1 MIPFEDAF
9 SKIVDSIKRLPPE
22 KVDLLS
28 GLDCVLAGDIKAG
41 FDIPPFDKSAMDGY
55 AVRSEDLSSQN
66 ELLCIGELQA
76 GIFQKFVVN
85 KGECVRI
92 MTGSPLPSGA
102 DAVVMKEDTEKKGER
117 IRILKPIRPLA
128 NVCSKG
134 EDLQKGD
141 ILLSRGS
148 LLRPL
153 EISLAASLGYA
164 KIKIYRKPGVSILAT
179 GNEIIEPGEAIGFGK
194 IFNSNSY
201 LLISILS
208 LMKIPYTYLGI
219 AKDNEDELRSKI
231 EEGLKSDLF
240 ILSGGVS
247 VGDYDLVPKV
257 LSMYGVKKIFHGIS
271 IKPGKPVFF
280 GNKERCFVF
289 GLPGNPV
296 SVFVGF
302 LLFIKPALDKM
313 MGKKPNLNIQRGR
326 LTADYHQKPGRKQFF
341 PVKAIFN
348 EGWLITPIKDYHG
361 SADLA
366 SLKEAN
372 GFMITGGE
380 ISHLPKDA
388 EVEFILYRK
397 EIGLRNLDRP

>member
-1 MIPFEDAF
+1 MTFEDAF
-9 SKIVDSIKRLPPE
+9 SKVIDSVKRLPPE
-22 KVDLLS
+22 EVDLLS
-28 GLDCVLAGDIKAG
+28 GLGCVLAGDIKAR

-66 ELLCIGELQA
+66 ELLCIGELPA

-102 DAVVMKEDTEKKGER
+102 DAVVMKEDTEEKKER
-117 IRILKPIRPLA
+117 IRILKPLRPLE

-134 EDLQKGD
+134 EDIQKGD
-141 ILLSRGS
+141 IVLSHGS
-148 LLRPL
+148 LLKAI
-153 EISLAASLGYA
+153 EISLAASLGYT
-164 KIKIYRKPGVSILAT
+164 KVKIYRRPKVSILAT
-179 GNEIIEPGEAIGFGK
+179 GNEIIEPGEAISFGK

-219 AKDNEDELRSKI
+219 AKDNEDGLRSKI

-257 LSMYGVKKIFHGIS
+257 LSVYNVKKIFHGIS

-280 GNKERCFVF
+280 GKTKKCFVF

-313 MGKKPNLNIQRGR
+313 MGRRPDLDIQKGR
-326 LTADYHQKPGRKQFF
+326 LTVDYHQKPGRKQFF
-341 PVKAIFN
+341 PVKAIFD
-348 EGWLITPIKDYHG
+348 EGWLVTPIKDYHG

-366 SLKEAN
+366 SLSEAN
-372 GFMITGGE
+372 GFMIADSET
-380 ISHLPKDA
+380 SHLPKGA
-388 EVEFILYRK
+388 NVEFIYLQTTDTAK
-397 EIGLRNLDRP
+397 LVTL